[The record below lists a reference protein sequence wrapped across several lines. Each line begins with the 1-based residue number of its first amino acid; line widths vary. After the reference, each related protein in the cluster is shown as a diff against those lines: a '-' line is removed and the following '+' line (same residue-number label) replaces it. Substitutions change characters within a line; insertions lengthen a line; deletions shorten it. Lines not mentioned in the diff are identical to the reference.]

1 MPSKRRNNGRGKKN
15 KGHSDTVHCYNC
27 GRVVPK
33 DKSIKRFN
41 IRKMVDASSKRDI
54 EEATAYPG
62 TLQTYHLDRIFAL
75 PKLYMKLYYCVSCA
89 IHLRIVRVRS
99 TENRKLRTT
108 SKLRTVS
115 GVDGLG
121 EKQERAGERTGQLI
135 SLNIKL

>member
-15 KGHSDTVHCYNC
+15 KGHSDTRHCYNC

-33 DKSIKRFN
+33 DKSIKRYN

-62 TLQTYHLDRIFAL
+62 KTQAYSDRVFAL

-99 TENRKLRTT
+99 SENRKLRTT
-108 SKLRTVS
+108 SKLRTVRAFE
-115 GVDGLG
+115 GLG
-121 EKQERAGERTGQLI
+121 EKQERAGEGNGELI
-135 SLNIKL
+135 LKY